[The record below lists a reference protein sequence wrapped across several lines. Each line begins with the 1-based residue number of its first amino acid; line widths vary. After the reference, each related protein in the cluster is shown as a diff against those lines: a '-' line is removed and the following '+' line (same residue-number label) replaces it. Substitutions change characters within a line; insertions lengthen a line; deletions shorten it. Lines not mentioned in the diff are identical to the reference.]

1 MIFNPNLSS
10 LLASLGSGSGEP
22 ENPASPPSA
31 SNSPELLKAT
41 PTAAAKSEDQTESE
55 S

>member
-1 MIFNPNLSS
+1 VNAFN

-22 ENPASPPSA
+22 ENPASPPST
-31 SNSPELLKAT
+31 SNSPELSKAT
-41 PTAAAKSEDQTESE
+41 PAAAAKSEDKTESE